1 MSFCNISHPDIDE
14 KYRQYHDRIAD
25 LEGQLKRAVS
35 RAEAV
40 EDKLS
45 SIFDRVR
52 EQVTVWLDY
61 PDNKRIYLVGVLKEP
76 EQKDT
81 PLI

>member
-1 MSFCNISHPDIDE
+1 MSICNISHPDIND
-14 KYRQYHDRIAD
+14 KYRHYHDRIAD

-35 RAEAV
+35 RAEAA
-40 EDKLS
+40 ERDLS

-52 EQVTVWLDY
+52 NQVTVWLDY
-61 PDNKRIYLVGVLKEP
+61 PDGKRIYVVGVLKEP
-76 EQKDT
+76 EQKNT